1 MSTINDVG
9 GGNDIGVGEGGG
21 GKIEGHIYIYK
32 NDPKLV
38 HKGVNITDV
47 RQAQGGFLPLLAYTP
62 YSQRRHDNTS
72 YVYNARSDHGSR
84 PMHQSTISL
93 SHCEPNQSKNQFIT
107 QNDLVKTWFISL
119 NRVIV

>member
-1 MSTINDVG
+1 MSTNNDG
-9 GGNDIGVGEGGG
+9 GGGG
-21 GKIEGHIYIYK
+21 GKIEGDIYIYK
-32 NDPKLV
+32 NDPKQV

-72 YVYNARSDHGSR
+72 YAYNARSDHGSR

-93 SHCEPNQSKNQFIT
+93 THCDPTNLTRNQFIT
-107 QNDLVKTWFISL
+107 QNDLVSPFSF
-119 NRVIV
+119 V